1 MKMIQWTWLE
11 SNHLKKTKW
20 NPFFSFSFS
29 CFTKNIEKSW
39 YKWTQWRDQLII
51 LIGSNSL
58 IIMHSIKDP
67 LTIYIYIYIY
77 MGQEE
82 PPTFR
87 LFLQSLWHYW
97 VSRTDEHPNA
107 IQSTVD
113 ITSIP
118 NTPIK
123 PALCCDFI

>member
-1 MKMIQWTWLE
+1 
-11 SNHLKKTKW
+11 
-20 NPFFSFSFS
+20 
-29 CFTKNIEKSW
+29 
-39 YKWTQWRDQLII
+39 
-51 LIGSNSL
+51 
-58 IIMHSIKDP
+58 MHSTKDP
-67 LTIYIYIYIY
+67 LTIYID

-87 LFLQSLWHYW
+87 LFFNLFGTTE
-97 VSRTDEHPNA
+97 SRTDEHPNA

-123 PALCCDFI
+123 PALSCDYI

>member
-1 MKMIQWTWLE
+1 
-11 SNHLKKTKW
+11 
-20 NPFFSFSFS
+20 
-29 CFTKNIEKSW
+29 
-39 YKWTQWRDQLII
+39 
-51 LIGSNSL
+51 
-58 IIMHSIKDP
+58 
-67 LTIYIYIYIY
+67 

-87 LFLQSLWHYW
+87 LFFNLFGSTE
-97 VSRTDEHPNA
+97 SRTDEHPSA
-107 IQSTVD
+107 FQSTVD